1 MQAAVQ
7 KIRRFTLGRNQGDF
21 FTTPR
26 ERNHHR
32 TSIVGDSLYVWGG
45 AQPPRPRGRIGGSDI
60 QEFPLSF
67 GAWLDKPTTGNP
79 PQGDIGYCC
88 AAIDSDLFFFGGY
101 CGATQQYHNS
111 ITKLATSGDDPLQ
124 WKELPQQTNPARPVM
139 QRAYGGMIPFEH
151 NGEQLLLMVGGVG
164 SEPTKRVHG
173 AEYVERPDNKWCT
186 NEQSIYNLSLG
197 KTGNKSNKVNF

>member
-1 MQAAVQ
+1 MATMKAAAQ
-7 KIRRFTLGRNQGDF
+7 KFRQFALGR
-21 FTTPR
+21 TR

-45 AQPPRPRGRIGGSDI
+45 AQPPRPRGRIGGSEI

-67 GAWLDKPTTGNP
+67 GAWLDKPTAGDP
-79 PQGDIGYCC
+79 PQGAIGYCC

-101 CGATQQYHNS
+101 CSDKECYHNS
-111 ITKLATSGDDPLQ
+111 ITKLATSGDDQLKWTKVQ
-124 WKELPQQTNPARPVM
+124 ETNPARPVM
-139 QRAYGGMIPFEH
+139 KRAYGGMIPFEH

-173 AEYVERPDNKWCT
+173 AKYVERNDNKWCT

-197 KTGNKSNKVNF
+197 KTGNKSH